1 MKGSFRLACIQLNS
15 GTDMAANLAQI
26 EVLVR
31 QARAEGADII
41 ATPENSTLMEQ
52 SSERIVAA
60 GRTEDD
66 HPGLSALRGLA
77 AEVSAWIVIGS
88 IWIKAG
94 GIKEGADPGRVVNRS
109 FLLSPDGQIA
119 ARYDKLHLFDVD
131 LPGGEVYRESRSMQ
145 AGEKLVLA
153 ETPFGKI
160 GMTICYD
167 VRFPELYRRLA
178 QSGAEL
184 IGVPSAFTAK
194 TGQAHW
200 HVLLRARAIETGS
213 YIFAP
218 AQTGAHPGGRQTYG
232 HPLMVKPWGKVL
244 ADGGEK
250 VGYSLAEIDLGQVA
264 RARAA
269 IPAWKFNRSY

>member
-1 MKGSFRLACIQLNS
+1 MTGSFRLACLQLNS
-15 GTDMAANLAQI
+15 GADMAANLAQI
-26 EVLVR
+26 ETL
-31 QARAEGADII
+31 ARAARAAGADIV

-52 SSERIVAA
+52 SSERIIAA
-60 GRTEDD
+60 GRTEED
-66 HPGLSALRGLA
+66 HPGLAALRGLA
-77 AEVSAWIVIGS
+77 AEIKAWIVIGS
-88 IWIKAG
+88 LWIKA
-94 GIKEGADPGRVVNRS
+94 ESAAGRVVNRS
-109 FLLSPDGQIA
+109 FLISPDGQIK

-145 AGEKLVLA
+145 AGEKLVA
-153 ETPFGKI
+153 AATPFGKI
-160 GMTICYD
+160 GLTVCYD

-178 QSGAEL
+178 QMGAEL

-194 TGQAHW
+194 TGVAHW

-218 AQTGAHPGGRQTYG
+218 AQTGSHPGGRQTYG
-232 HPLMVKPWGKVL
+232 HSLIINPWGEVL

-250 VGYSLAEIDLGQVA
+250 IGYSLAEIDLGQVA

-269 IPAWKFNRSY
+269 IPAWKLHRTY